1 MNRSRAC
8 GPISTSMYIR
18 PDAVILDV
26 IRLED
31 REARMRFS
39 ILNIAMAIA
48 IAALTV
54 ALVVDRIN
62 DQKIIRLMDQYSRHR
77 FSLPTAFLDSRTR
90 WNSEETQLPLPAGRA
105 EAVAARFITD
115 LASVNTEIY
124 WQLESLNLVSINQSF
139 NNWCYL
145 VTIDGTE
152 KYIARDG
159 GPPIT
164 LSVLILFDETVVIPA
179 ERNYIDESP
188 TYARLFASNYVIAK

>member
-1 MNRSRAC
+1 MTCEPETRNKLKTSRGITKRMNRSRAC

-62 DQKIIRLMDQYSRHR
+62 DK
-77 FSLPTAFLDSRTR
+77 
-90 WNSEETQLPLPAGRA
+90 
-105 EAVAARFITD
+105 
-115 LASVNTEIY
+115 
-124 WQLESLNLVSINQSF
+124 
-139 NNWCYL
+139 
-145 VTIDGTE
+145 
-152 KYIARDG
+152 K
-159 GPPIT
+159 
-164 LSVLILFDETVVIPA
+164 
-179 ERNYIDESP
+179 
-188 TYARLFASNYVIAK
+188 TYG